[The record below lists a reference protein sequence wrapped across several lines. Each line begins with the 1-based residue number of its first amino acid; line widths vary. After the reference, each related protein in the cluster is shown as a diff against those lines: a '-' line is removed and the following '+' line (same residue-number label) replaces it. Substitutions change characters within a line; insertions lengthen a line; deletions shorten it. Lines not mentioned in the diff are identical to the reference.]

1 MSLQPIR
8 IKRYPNRR
16 YYASHTRS
24 YISLP
29 EIEQLIGNGSTVE
42 IVDSQTGE
50 DLTQTVLM
58 QIIVEQHPDKIAL
71 FPTAMLHA
79 ILRANSAMSE
89 ILREYFLS
97 SITVLDHLQAPG
109 FSMPPQPMNWLQAW
123 LDTWA
128 TATTFSSANPAP
140 KQAPKPADGVDTTL
154 ANRIAQLENRIA
166 ELETQRSKKR

>member
-1 MSLQPIR
+1 MSHEPIR

-16 YYASHTRS
+16 FYASHTSS

-29 EIEQLIGNGSTVE
+29 EIEQLIGDGSTVE

-58 QIIVEQHPDKIAL
+58 QIIAEQHPDKIAL

-79 ILRANSAMSE
+79 ILRANKAMSE
-89 ILREYFLS
+89 ILREYFRS
-97 SITVLDHLQAPG
+97 SLTMLEHLQAPG
-109 FSMPPQPMNWLQAW
+109 ISLPPQPMNWMQAW

-128 TATTFSSANPAP
+128 TATSANPAP
-140 KQAPKPADGVDTTL
+140 KQPPKPAGGDDALL
-154 ANRIAQLENRIA
+154 ADRIAQLENRLA
-166 ELETQRSKKR
+166 ELETQHANKP